1 MKLQGKVAI
10 VTGGAQ
16 GLGRGFA
23 EGLLRK
29 GAKVCICDINP
40 ATGKATLDSWNRQ
53 FGRGQSMFLRCDVSN
68 HEQFEGVIKKVI
80 EEFGGVDILVNN
92 AGVSGEDPQT
102 WRRTIQIN
110 MIGVIEGT
118 MLASMYMDRTAG
130 GRGGLVVN
138 IASTAGLTP
147 IFYSPVYSGSKY
159 GVVGYTRSMAADPKV
174 SETGVSYA
182 TLCPA
187 FTDTALFNKQQ
198 QDRQMQESDDSS
210 VNQYVNLV
218 SNTGIQTVDDVVNA
232 FLQLAEADSNNG
244 IVMAVSKQ
252 KGIQYINR
260 HRQKPRDNKL

>member
-1 MKLQGKVAI
+1 MSGQLTHNGVVYRYITVELPKLMRVTSLFLFHFVCNYSTVGLLTVNSVSHIDEVHRWILAIFYTRLADMKLQGKVAI

-118 MLASMYMDRTAG
+118 MLASTYMDRTAG

-159 GVVGYTRSMAADPKV
+159 GVVGYTRSMA
-174 SETGVSYA
+174 VSY
-182 TLCPA
+182 LW
-187 FTDTALFNKQQ
+187 
-198 QDRQMQESDDSS
+198 
-210 VNQYVNLV
+210 
-218 SNTGIQTVDDVVNA
+218 
-232 FLQLAEADSNNG
+232 
-244 IVMAVSKQ
+244 
-252 KGIQYINR
+252 
-260 HRQKPRDNKL
+260 